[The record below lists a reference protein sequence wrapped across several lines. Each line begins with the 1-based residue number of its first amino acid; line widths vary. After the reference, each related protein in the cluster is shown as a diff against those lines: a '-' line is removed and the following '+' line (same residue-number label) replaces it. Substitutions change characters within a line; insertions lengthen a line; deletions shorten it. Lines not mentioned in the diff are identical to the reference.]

1 MKHFQKIAEGL
12 PVTEVMD
19 QLYAH
24 AELWDQ
30 HGPRKEFAGS
40 PHVKTSDIW
49 VRFNAYENLDPDNYA
64 AFSDEHLP
72 DWYPAWEKLPALKPL
87 VFGLMAL
94 AQGEMLGGVLIT
106 KVKPGGAVEPHKD
119 SSWHVDFYRK
129 FYVSLQSEDGAM
141 FGCKDG
147 DDIEE
152 LRPMTGECWLFD
164 NRKTHW
170 VQNTG
175 AYDRV
180 TLIVCI
186 RTDKFGG
193 YQ

>member
-1 MKHFQKIAEGL
+1 MRHFQKIAEGL

-24 AELWDQ
+24 PDLWDQ
-30 HGPRKEFAGS
+30 HGPRKEFEGS

-49 VRFNAYENLDPDNYA
+49 VRFNAYKNLDPENYA
-64 AFSDEHLP
+64 AFSNEHIP
-72 DWYPAWEKLPALKPL
+72 EWYPAWDRLPALKP
-87 VFGLMAL
+87 VVYGLMSRV
-94 AQGEMLGGVLIT
+94 QGEMLGGVLIT
-106 KVKPGGAVEPHKD
+106 KVKPGGVVEPHQDK
-119 SSWHVDFYRK
+119 SWHVDFYRK
-129 FYVSLQSEDGAM
+129 FYVSLQSEDGSV
-141 FGCKDG
+141 FGCKVEDE
-147 DDIEE
+147 IEE
-152 LRPMTGECWLFD
+152 LRPKTGECWLFD
-164 NRKTHW
+164 NHKTHW

-175 AYDRV
+175 SDDRV